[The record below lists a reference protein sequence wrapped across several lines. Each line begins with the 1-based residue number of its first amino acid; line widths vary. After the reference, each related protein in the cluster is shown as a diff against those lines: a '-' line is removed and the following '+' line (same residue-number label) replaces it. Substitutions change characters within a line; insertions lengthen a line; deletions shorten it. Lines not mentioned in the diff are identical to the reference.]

1 MIGALALT
9 LGLQAQSPDDT
20 FQRGDFAA
28 AGRAYRAAAAAN
40 PKDAAAFAGIARVE
54 LYANHLSAAQAA
66 ARSALA
72 LDPANAAALRVTQV
86 VAQRSALLAQ
96 SAHVKVPAAGAVIPF
111 IATDPLPLM
120 QITIN
125 GHKANV
131 MLDTGAP
138 DITIDPDFARENG
151 IAVHDTGDVGTF
163 AGGKQAA
170 MLQAQLREVS
180 AGGISLQHLNATV
193 LPSRMLD
200 FFPGRKVDAV
210 MGTAFL
216 SRFLATIDY
225 PRARLILAPR
235 SSHPRIA
242 RNAAIMPMWFVGD
255 HFIIT
260 DGTLNAD
267 AHVPMLIDSGLAG
280 GGFSPNNDVIESAHV
295 KTFPDRAAQGVGGGG
310 AVTFVP
316 ATADTLCLGTVCRN
330 NVEGSYTPSGTPL
343 GIFPFHVE
351 AIVSHTFLK
360 QYAVTLDFERM
371 QFILAP

>member
-1 MIGALALT
+1 MIGVLAVTLAL
-9 LGLQAQSPDDT
+9 QALSPDDAFT
-20 FQRGDFAA
+20 HGDFVA
-28 AGRAYRAAAAAN
+28 AGRGYRTAVAAN
-40 PKDAAAFAGIARVE
+40 PKDAAAYAGIARVE
-54 LYANHLSAAQAA
+54 LYANHLPAAQAA

-72 LDPANAAALRVTQV
+72 LDPTNAAALRVSEV
-86 VAQRSALLAQ
+86 VAQRRALLTQ
-96 SAHVKVPAAGAVIPF
+96 SANLNVPAAGAVIPF

-151 IAVHDTGDVGTF
+151 ITVHDTGDVGTF
-163 AGGKQAA
+163 AGGKQAP
-170 MLQAQLREVS
+170 MVQAQLRNVT

-216 SRFLATIDY
+216 SRFRATIDY
-225 PRARLILAPR
+225 PRNRLVLAPR
-235 SSHPRIA
+235 KSTAHLASGA
-242 RNAAIMPMWFVGD
+242 TVMPMWFVGD

-260 DGTLNAD
+260 QGTLNAD
-267 AHVPMLIDSGLAG
+267 AGVPMLIDSGLAG

-295 KTFPDRAAQGVGGGG
+295 KTFPERAGQGVGGGG

-316 ATADTLCLGTVCRN
+316 ATADTLCLGSVCRH
-330 NVEGSYTPSGTPL
+330 NVDGSYTPSGTPL

-360 QYAVTLDFERM
+360 HYAVTLDFVRM
-371 QFILAP
+371 QLVLAP